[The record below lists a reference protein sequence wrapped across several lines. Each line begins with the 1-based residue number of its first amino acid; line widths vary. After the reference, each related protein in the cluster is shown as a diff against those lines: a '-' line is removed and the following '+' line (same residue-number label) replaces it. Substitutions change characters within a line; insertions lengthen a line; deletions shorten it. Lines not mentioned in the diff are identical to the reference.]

1 MYFICWIY
9 CGKSRNESVGWMHH
23 ERRERKST
31 ALFRRISYKWNF
43 PQMLSSSV
51 VFCSESGDRL
61 VRLEHV
67 EDDGDVGVLPPQFRE
82 LVLGSNW

>member
-1 MYFICWIY
+1 M
-9 CGKSRNESVGWMHH
+9 
-23 ERRERKST
+23 RREKERVQRSFVELVISGIFLRCSQ
-31 ALFRRISYKWNF
+31 AL
-43 PQMLSSSV
+43 L
-51 VFCSESGDRL
+51 FCSESGDRL